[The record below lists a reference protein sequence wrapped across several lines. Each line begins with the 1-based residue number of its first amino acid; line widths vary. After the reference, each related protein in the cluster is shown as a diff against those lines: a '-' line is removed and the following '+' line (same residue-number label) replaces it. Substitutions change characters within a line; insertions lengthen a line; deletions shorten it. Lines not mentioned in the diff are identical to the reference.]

1 MCGFQHYIV
10 IYRWISVDT
19 SVAWSGPMSE
29 VYNNA
34 ILLTCFPLTQL
45 LHTSNPRHKY
55 SHPPK
60 KKCFGIAVSEGG
72 QDKHNRNMCAQIKS
86 GLVVLYNGSGCS
98 KNSFSRL

>member
-60 KKCFGIAVSEGG
+60 KKCFGIAVRG
-72 QDKHNRNMCAQIKS
+72 DKTNTTETCACK
-86 GLVVLYNGSGCS
+86 LRVV
-98 KNSFSRL
+98 